1 MKKMICAIFCFT
13 VVLYLFPIRSFAS
26 DFSDRA
32 ILAFQEYQKT
42 NNEVRTA
49 FLTGDTDSLRE
60 KGELLE
66 TRKDNFTKILKSLPG
81 EYCADPQAD
90 LLREFI
96 KILTGITDEYPTYVF
111 AEIYAC
117 DPDRVIKEILSLP
130 PENQKIICDD
140 LDWGFKNITYKVKSL
155 PDYKELKEKLN
166 NLKMTIRTKRG

>member
-111 AEIYAC
+111 AELYAC
-117 DPDRVIKEILSLP
+117 DSDTVIKEIQSLTH
-130 PENQKIICDD
+130 EDQRKIVDD
-140 LDWGFKNITYKVKSL
+140 LDYGFKIMTYKLEPL
-155 PDYKELKEKLN
+155 PNYKELVKELDKLK
-166 NLKMTIRTKRG
+166 KMIRARR